1 MKDQLLID
9 LAPGWALG
17 FDNLQWVLARVV
29 KTHPGAIKPVAGARL
44 RPVAFITSTKAV
56 LWRCIHENEI
66 ELTHEAVEYI
76 DAMPDT
82 FRAWYRWH
90 KRRGALV
97 PEQEAA

>member
-1 MKDQLLID
+1 MKDQILIE
-9 LAPGWALG
+9 LSPGYALG
-17 FDNLQWVLARVV
+17 FDNLQWIIYRAYFKLD
-29 KTHPGAIKPVAGARL
+29 TARL
-44 RPVAFITSTKAV
+44 RPVAFIASTKAV

-76 DAMPDT
+76 DAMPDA